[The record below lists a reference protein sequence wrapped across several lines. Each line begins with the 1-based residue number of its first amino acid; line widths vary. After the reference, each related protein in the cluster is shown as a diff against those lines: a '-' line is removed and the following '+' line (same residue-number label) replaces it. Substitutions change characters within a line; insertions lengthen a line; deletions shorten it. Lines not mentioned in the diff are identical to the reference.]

1 MANSVLEV
9 KNASL
14 DIKKDRVLEDITL
27 KMEAG
32 RVYGLLGRNGAGK
45 TSLLSLIASFR
56 KPTRGVVTI
65 DGQDPYENAELMPK
79 VDFLY
84 EVDYSEEYR
93 TPEDFCRMT
102 QRYKQDFDTDY
113 AYALLD
119 GFRIDRRK
127 ALNRMSK
134 GQQAAVN
141 AVLGLASN
149 SPVTIFDEVTNGMDA
164 PSREYFYQKVI
175 EANARSPRI
184 MILSTHIVS
193 EMEYLFDEVII
204 IHQGRVMLQEPLDI
218 FLERG
223 FRVTGPKE
231 KVAHFT
237 RGMDVL
243 ATEYLGPTQSDMVLG
258 HLEELQRQEAQS
270 RYLNI
275 APLKLQELF
284 IRMTEDREGVQ

>member
-1 MANSVLEV
+1 MANSVLEI

-14 DIKKDRVLEDITL
+14 DIKKDRILEDITL

-32 RVYGLLGRNGAGK
+32 KVYGLLGRNGAGK
-45 TSLLSLIASFR
+45 TSLLSLISSFR

-102 QRYKQDFDTDY
+102 KRYKQDFDIDY
-113 AYALLD
+113 AYALFD
-119 GFRIDRRK
+119 GFRIDRKK

-149 SPVTIFDEVTNGMDA
+149 SPITIFDEVTNGMDA
-164 PSREYFYQKVI
+164 PSREYFYQKVL
-175 EANARSPRI
+175 EANARTPRI

-204 IHQGRVMLQEPLDI
+204 IHQGRLMLQEPLDI

-231 KVAHFT
+231 KVEHFT
-237 RGMDVL
+237 REMDVL
-243 ATEYLGPTQSDMVLG
+243 ATESLGPTQSDMVLG
-258 HLEELQRQEAQS
+258 HLEETQMKDAKS

-275 APLKLQELF
+275 TPLKLQELF

>member
-1 MANSVLEV
+1 MSNSVLEI

-14 DIKKDRVLEDITL
+14 NIKKDTILEDVSL
-27 KMEAG
+27 KMETG

-84 EVDYSEEYR
+84 EADYSEEYR

-102 QRYKQDFDTDY
+102 KRYKENFDTDY
-113 AYALLD
+113 AYELLD
-119 GFRIDRRK
+119 GFKIDRRK

-149 SPVTIFDEVTNGMDA
+149 APITIFDEVTNGMDA
-164 PSREYFYQKVI
+164 PSREYFYQQVV

-184 MILSTHIVS
+184 LILSTHIVS

-204 IHQGRVMLQEPLDI
+204 IHQGKVMMQEPLDT

-231 KVAHFT
+231 KVEDFT
-237 RGMDVL
+237 RGMEVL
-243 ATEYLGPTQSDMVLG
+243 ATEHLGPTQSDMVLG
-258 HLEELQRQEAQS
+258 HLEEMQKQEAQS

-284 IRMTEDREGVQ
+284 IRMTEDREGV